1 MKINIIFLIFS
12 LGIGFLIYMSVFN
25 KKNNKPI
32 DTSHYQKTIDSL
44 NMTITESDLKID
56 SLNESVKNRNAK
68 IAAFDTELAGL
79 KNKLNKEKKV
89 HEQDINRINTM
100 SSSQLSS
107 SFANEFK

>member
-1 MKINIIFLIFS
+1 MKKNIIFLIFS

-25 KKNNKPI
+25 KKNVII

>member
-1 MKINIIFLIFS
+1 MKKNIIFLIFS
-12 LGIGFLIYMSVFN
+12 LGIGFLIYMSIFN
-25 KKNNKPI
+25 KKNVII